1 MVSWYSDSEI
11 AYSIHGQTTW
21 STIYLDVDLCV
32 TEEAKKCLF
41 TVFVFIQDIVM
52 SVSKTDHWDEPV
64 LQKCTV
70 PENIT
75 FNYINKQ
82 IIWHSARKHEISA
95 SLLLF
100 DINSCSF
107 VHSGLNEVWRFGM
120 LMLWYDVASTWR
132 LVYAINQWYIRYLFD
147 IAFDQRS
154 YGIRHYAEYP
164 LLVSLTPRPT
174 ATLFSQEVSHPGTD
188 QLNPA

>member
-64 LQKCTV
+64 LQKCIV

-82 IIWHSARKHEISA
+82 IIWHSARKHDISGLLVIIEIHKYISQRHSVQNPCKA

-147 IAFDQRS
+147 IAFSQS
-154 YGIRHYAEYP
+154 FVWPEILRH
-164 LLVSLTPRPT
+164 
-174 ATLFSQEVSHPGTD
+174 
-188 QLNPA
+188 